1 MKTCKRTLL
10 VGLGL
15 QLVAGAALARP
26 QSTIHVDVHAAPG
39 GDGSATAPF
48 NSIQSAIDAPTTTA
62 LDTVLVA
69 PGVYQGRVTIPFA
82 RPLTVRS
89 SDGPQAT
96 VIRASSGADTVNCES
111 GALEGFTVFKTGGG
125 GFDGRVVT
133 CESGALRRCVVI
145 GVPTLDGIGLNGG
158 GVSHCL
164 VSGCRNAVR
173 FFGHPAGAVSNSI
186 LWNNSNP
193 TVLDTSLPSSNIF
206 DYCVVDQ
213 VLGSGS
219 TTNLDT
225 PPLVRS
231 FTSRDFHLRATSPC
245 IDAGDPSAPLDPDG
259 SRADIGPL
267 PFDPSYA
274 PFSVYCT
281 AKVNSLGCTPSIFA
295 DGNASASAPV
305 PFEISCSGELN
316 QRPGLLFYGFAPR
329 NTPYQGG
336 FLCVDS
342 PVRRTALLDSGGT
355 VIGDDCSGVYVYD
368 FNARIQSGADPLLEP
383 GVEVFAQFW
392 SRDSGASFTT
402 NRSDALRFP
411 VLP

>member
-1 MKTCKRTLL
+1 MNILKRSTL
-10 VGLGL
+10 
-15 QLVAGAALARP
+15 AGVCWSLLAAAALARP
-26 QSTIHVDVHAAPG
+26 QKTVYVDVHAPPG

-69 PGVYQGRVTIPFA
+69 PGVYQGRVTIPFS

-89 SDGPQAT
+89 SHGPQAT
-96 VIRASSGADTVNCES
+96 VIRAGSGADTVNCQG
-111 GALEGFTVFKTGGG
+111 GALVGFTVFKSGGG
-125 GFDGRVVT
+125 GFDGRVVSS
-133 CESGALRRCVVI
+133 EAGLVSRCIVI
-145 GVPTLDGIGLNGG
+145 GVPTLDGFALSGG
-158 GVSHCL
+158 AFSHCL
-164 VSGCRNAVR
+164 VTGCRDAVR
-173 FFGHPAGAVSNSI
+173 FFGHPSGSVSHSI
-186 LWNNSNP
+186 LWNNSHS
-193 TVLDTSLPSSNIF
+193 TVLDTSLPSSNLF

-219 TTNLDT
+219 TTNLDV

-231 FTSRDFHLRATSPC
+231 FTSRDFNLRATSPC
-245 IDAGDPSAPLDPDG
+245 IDAGNPSAPLDPDG

-267 PFDPSYA
+267 PFDPNYA

-281 AKVNSLGCTPSIFA
+281 AKVNSLGCTPSISA

-305 PFEISCSGELN
+305 PFEITCSAELN
-316 QRPGLLFYGFAPR
+316 QRPGLLFYGFGPR

-336 FLCVDS
+336 FLCVAS

-355 VIGDDCSGVYVYD
+355 VFGDDCSGVYAYD
-368 FNARIQSGADPLLEP
+368 FNARIQSGVDPLLEP
-383 GVEVFAQFW
+383 GAEVYAQFW
-392 SRDSGASFTT
+392 SRDPGASFTT
-402 NRSDALRFP
+402 NRSDAISFP

>member
-1 MKTCKRTLL
+1 MKTTQRSTLA
-10 VGLGL
+10 GLCWSL
-15 QLVAGAALARP
+15 LAAAALARP
-26 QSTIHVDVHAAPG
+26 QKTVYVDVHAAPG

-69 PGVYQGRVTIPFA
+69 PGVYQGRVTIPSS

-89 SDGPQAT
+89 SHGPQAT
-96 VIRASSGADTVNCES
+96 VIRASSGPDTVLCQLGS
-111 GALEGFTVFKTGGG
+111 LEGFTVAKSGGG
-125 GFDGRVVT
+125 GFDARVVT
-133 CESGALRRCVVI
+133 AELGAVRRCIIV
-145 GVPTLDGIGLNGG
+145 GVPTLDGVGVDGG
-158 GVSHCL
+158 SVDHCL
-164 VSGCRNAVR
+164 VSECRNAVR
-173 FFGHPAGAVSNSI
+173 FFGHPTGSVSNSI
-186 LWNNSNP
+186 LWNNSIP
-193 TVLDTSLPSSNIF
+193 LTLSTSLPSSAVF
-206 DYCVVDQ
+206 EFCVVNE
-213 VLGSGS
+213 VLGSDP

-231 FTSRDFHLRATSPC
+231 FTSRDYHLRATSPC

-274 PFSVYCT
+274 PFTVYCT
-281 AKVNSLGCTPSIFA
+281 AKVNSLGCTPSISA

-368 FNARIQSGADPLLEP
+368 FNARIQSGVDPLLEP

-392 SRDSGASFTT
+392 SRDPGASFTT